1 MQNCFSTFLRSEK
14 SISILAD
21 YHIVSINNKIS
32 HHKTPKTMSKLF
44 LLASLPLLFFFSNA
58 SLDTAS
64 APNNGQEEQ
73 PGSYEVGIPG
83 EPRSDASS
91 RTIADLSA
99 AEKAAFF
106 KHIIET
112 GDCEWKGIELKGK
125 VQFVTSFPDIKIQY
139 VSSFPDINVKF
150 VSSFP
155 DDCGEWQE
163 VNSFPDFKVQVV
175 SSFPDLKVKKVTS
188 FPGMN

>member
-1 MQNCFSTFLRSEK
+1 
-14 SISILAD
+14 
-21 YHIVSINNKIS
+21 
-32 HHKTPKTMSKLF
+32 MSKLF
-44 LLASLPLLFFFSNA
+44 LLASLPLLLLFTNA
-58 SLDTAS
+58 NADNATT
-64 APNNGQEEQ
+64 PNNENEEQ

-83 EPRSDASS
+83 QSRSEASP
-91 RTIADLSA
+91 RTIADLSSQ
-99 AEKAAFF
+99 EKVEFF

-112 GDCEWKGIELKGK
+112 GDCEWKGIKLKGK
-125 VQFVTSFPDIKIQY
+125 VQFVTSSPDIKIQY
-139 VSSFPDINVKF
+139 VSSFADINVKL

-163 VNSFPDFKVQVV
+163 VSSFPDFKVQVV